1 MNFNNKQH
9 LNTLTRAIKNLNEC
23 AHFESL
29 LPIYSCYKLASV
41 QGPNAMQLWEC
52 EKMKEKKHRG
62 LKVWCMKGEGL
73 GVIV

>member
-9 LNTLTRAIKNLNEC
+9 LNALTRAIKNLNEC

-52 EKMKEKKHRG
+52 EKMKKKKTLRAQSLMH
-62 LKVWCMKGEGL
+62 EG
-73 GVIV
+73 